1 MSFALDIARQSAG
14 QTSPNPTVGAVVVKQ
29 GEIVGFASHL
39 KAGEAHAEVNA
50 LHMAGEKAKG
60 ATIYITLEPC
70 SHDGKTPPC
79 TDLIIGKGIKRA
91 VIAVTDPNEK
101 VAGTGMDQLHAAGI
115 EVKLGVLAK
124 EAKALNVAFF
134 HYITTKRPYVTV
146 KAAISL
152 DGKIATATGD
162 SKWITGASA
171 RLDSH
176 HYRQTHDAILVGIE
190 TVLADNPSLTTRL
203 PGGGKNPT
211 RIILDTNLRT
221 PLNSKVITDQEAKTW
236 IIVGG
241 EITEQAKAPYQGF
254 ENVSIIQVVEK
265 EIEIDSV
272 LRLLG
277 QRHITSLF
285 VEGGA
290 TINASFLETSHINQ
304 LILYMAPK
312 IIGGQKAP
320 TSFAGSGFQSI
331 AETLK
336 LEVKSVEMI
345 EQDIKIVAG
354 AREEDSNV
362 HRNY

>member
-14 QTSPNPTVGAVVVKQ
+14 QTSPNPTVGAVVVKD
-29 GEIVGFASHL
+29 GEMVGYGSHL

-50 LHMAGEKAKG
+50 LHMAGQKAKG
-60 ATIYITLEPC
+60 ATIYVTLEPC
-70 SHDGKTPPC
+70 SHVGRTAPC
-79 TDLIIGKGIKRA
+79 TDLIIAKGIKRA
-91 VIAVTDPNEK
+91 VIAVIDPNEK
-101 VAGTGMDQLHAAGI
+101 VASTGIDRLRAAGI
-115 EVKLGVLAK
+115 EVTLGVRAA
-124 EAKALNVAFF
+124 EAEALNIAFF
-134 HYITTKRPYVTV
+134 HYIKTKKPYVTV
-146 KAAISL
+146 KSAVSL
-152 DGKIATATGD
+152 DGKVATTAGE
-162 SKWITGASA
+162 SQWITSATA

-203 PGGGKNPT
+203 PSGGKNPI

-221 PLNSKVITDQEAKTW
+221 PLDSKVITEQEAKTW

-241 EITEQAKAPYQGF
+241 EVSEQAKTRYQGF

-265 EIEIDSV
+265 EIKIDSV

-345 EQDIKIVAG
+345 EQDIKIVAE